1 MTRWLPAALAL
12 LFAGTSSLAQ
22 EFRDH
27 ERAHGRLSRD
37 DIFRRVDAYFVE
49 NLKERLDLTDEQL
62 SQVLPRVRRL
72 QGDRR
77 ALAQRRF
84 RAMHEMRR
92 ILLSGT
98 ATEDAVQELLREVK
112 AVEAEEPATVRRGM
126 EAIDAVLSP
135 VQQAKYR
142 LIEVEVER
150 RVRQALSHARG
161 GGKARAGRDQRP
173 TRPKQRPQR

>member
-12 LFAGTSSLAQ
+12 LFAATSSPAQ
-22 EFRDH
+22 ESPDH
-27 ERAHGRLSRD
+27 ERAHGRLSRED
-37 DIFRRVDAYFVE
+37 VFRRVDAYFVG

-62 SQVLPRVRRL
+62 SRVLPRVRRL

-126 EAIDAVLSP
+126 GAIDAVLSP

-142 LIEVEVER
+142 LLELEVER
-150 RVRQALSHARG
+150 RVRQALSQARG
-161 GGKARAGRDQRP
+161 GGKGRGGRDQRP
-173 TRPKQRPQR
+173 PRPERHPKP